1 MTTLDEILGAFEEAL
16 ELERELGTRTVECDR
31 ALLMPVK
38 PEPPKPDTRNFET
51 PKPETSKPATPQ
63 QSEEVVAKPCVYDVA
78 RPPRP
83 CCKGEGALA
92 TSGFATSSEL
102 KDFAFIVD
110 RRPEG
115 EAAEMMRNML
125 RAMGCSNRDSMVK
138 EAAAAAAEKPR
149 ARVYIV
155 LGREAFHVFAPDQ
168 RAALGMWTKVADVPT
183 VVTYSPT
190 KILACFGSVGE
201 GITKAKRQ
209 IWTDLKSAL
218 SLVGRA
224 PVAVKR

>member
-38 PEPPKPDTRNFET
+38 PEPPKPATRNFET
-51 PKPETSKPATPQ
+51 SKPETSKPETSKPETRNLETSKPATPQ
-63 QSEEVVAKPCVYDVA
+63 P
-78 RPPRP
+78 
-83 CCKGEGALA
+83 
-92 TSGFATSSEL
+92 SEL

-110 RRPEG
+110 KRPEG

-138 EAAAAAAEKPR
+138 EAAAAAAERPR

-155 LGREAFHVFAPDQ
+155 LGREAFQVFAPGQ
-168 RAALGMWTKVADVPT
+168 RAALGMWTKVADVPA
-183 VVTYSPT
+183 VVTYSPA
-190 KILACFGSVGE
+190 KILACFGSEGE

-209 IWTDLKSAL
+209 IWNDLKSAL
-218 SLVGRA
+218 AILGRA
-224 PVAVKR
+224 PVTVKR

>member
-51 PKPETSKPATPQ
+51 PKPETPKPVTPKPETRNFETPKPAPPKPATPQ
-63 QSEEVVAKPCVYDVA
+63 P
-78 RPPRP
+78 
-83 CCKGEGALA
+83 
-92 TSGFATSSEL
+92 SEL

>member
-38 PEPPKPDTRNFET
+38 PEPPKPEPPKPATRNFET
-51 PKPETSKPATPQ
+51 SKPETSKPEPRNLETSKPASPQ
-63 QSEEVVAKPCVYDVA
+63 
-78 RPPRP
+78 
-83 CCKGEGALA
+83 
-92 TSGFATSSEL
+92 TSEL

-110 RRPEG
+110 KRPEG

-138 EAAAAAAEKPR
+138 EAAAAAAERPH

-155 LGREAFHVFAPDQ
+155 LGREAFQVFAPGQ
-168 RAALGMWTKVADVPT
+168 RAALGMWTKVADVPA
-183 VVTYSPT
+183 VVTYSPA
-190 KILACFGSVGE
+190 KILACFGSEGE

-209 IWTDLKSAL
+209 IWNDLKSAL
-218 SLVGRA
+218 AILGRA
-224 PVAVKR
+224 PVTVKR

>member
-31 ALLMPVK
+31 ALLMPAVLQPCSPETTK
-38 PEPPKPDTRNFET
+38 PRSPEIPKTEPPKPEPQRSGSVE
-51 PKPETSKPATPQ
+51 PSKPEAAQ
-63 QSEEVVAKPCVYDVA
+63 
-78 RPPRP
+78 PP
-83 CCKGEGALA
+83 E
-92 TSGFATSSEL
+92 T

-138 EAAAAAAEKPR
+138 EAAAAAAERPH

-155 LGREAFHVFAPDQ
+155 LGREAFQVFAPGQ
-168 RAALGMWTKVADVPT
+168 RAALGMWTKVADVPA
-183 VVTYSPT
+183 VVTYSPA

-209 IWTDLKSAL
+209 IWNDLKSAL
-218 SLVGRA
+218 AILGRA
-224 PVAVKR
+224 PVTVKR

>member
-1 MTTLDEILGAFEEAL
+1 VTTLDEILGAFEEAL

-38 PEPPKPDTRNFET
+38 PEPPKPATRNFET
-51 PKPETSKPATPQ
+51 SNPETSKPETSKPETSKPEPRNLETSKPATPQ
-63 QSEEVVAKPCVYDVA
+63 P
-78 RPPRP
+78 
-83 CCKGEGALA
+83 
-92 TSGFATSSEL
+92 SEL

-110 RRPEG
+110 KRPEG

-138 EAAAAAAEKPR
+138 EAAAAAAERPH

-155 LGREAFHVFAPDQ
+155 LGREAFQVFAPGQ
-168 RAALGMWTKVADVPT
+168 RAALGMWTKVADVPA
-183 VVTYSPT
+183 VVTYSPA
-190 KILACFGSVGE
+190 KILACFGSEGE

-209 IWTDLKSAL
+209 IWNDLKSAL
-218 SLVGRA
+218 AILGRA
-224 PVAVKR
+224 PVTVKR

>member
-1 MTTLDEILGAFEEAL
+1 MAAVFREASSSQILCRL
-16 ELERELGTRTVECDR
+16 SSVVCPNR
-31 ALLMPVK
+31 
-38 PEPPKPDTRNFET
+38 ET
-51 PKPETSKPATPQ
+51 PKPETSKPVTPQ
-63 QSEEVVAKPCVYDVA
+63 P
-78 RPPRP
+78 
-83 CCKGEGALA
+83 
-92 TSGFATSSEL
+92 SEL